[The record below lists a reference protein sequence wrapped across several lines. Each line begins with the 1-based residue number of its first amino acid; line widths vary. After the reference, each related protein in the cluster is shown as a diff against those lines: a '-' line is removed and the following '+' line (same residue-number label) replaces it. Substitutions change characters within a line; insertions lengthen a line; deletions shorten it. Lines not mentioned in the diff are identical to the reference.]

1 MGQSTNNS
9 PASTNILEKW
19 FHLSEQG
26 TTIKRELLAGLTT
39 FVSMAYILFVNP
51 SVLGMAGMNK
61 GAVLRQRHY
70 LQLSAVY

>member
-39 FVSMAYILFVNP
+39 FVSMAYIQFV
-51 SVLGMAGMNK
+51 
-61 GAVLRQRHY
+61 
-70 LQLSAVY
+70 LSLIHI